1 MHEYRSHLLRAFLAL
16 SASVCIFSIPSR
28 CQDSGD
34 QGTFAYSDRAEV
46 SVTVRD
52 SSGEII
58 AAPATVKLLKN
69 GMPSDQS
76 STSHGRAFFT
86 ARGFGEFTIAV
97 EAAGYKATQKDV
109 SIHVAGKFEVEIY
122 LRRDLAANETTG
134 VPPKPILAPKA
145 QEAFTKG
152 AQALREGRLDEAKKY
167 LDKAVQLAPANPDIL
182 YVQGMLFMRQHNWE
196 AAQSVL
202 QKSDQLAPNQARVL
216 AALGMTL
223 CNEQKFEQAIP
234 PLEKSLQL
242 EPATSGW
249 ESDWALA
256 KAYYYHGQYQEA
268 LKMAESARGKSHSS
282 IPQVELLLAQCLTAV
297 GRYSDSAQVLREFLK
312 AHTDDADTATAKRWL
327 DNLAASGKIK

>member
-16 SASVCIFSIPSR
+16 SVSVCIFSIPSR

-34 QGTFAYSDRAEV
+34 QGTFAYGDRAEV

-109 SIHVAGKFEVEIY
+109 SIHVAGKFEVDIY
-122 LRRDLAANETTG
+122 LQRELSANETTG
-134 VPPKPILAPKA
+134 VPPKPILAPRA

-152 AQALREGRLDEAKKY
+152 AQALRAGKLDEAKKY
-167 LDKAVQLAPANPDIL
+167 LDRAVQLAPGNPDIL
-182 YVQGMLFMRQHNWE
+182 YVQGMLFMKQRNWE

-223 CNEQKFEQAIP
+223 CNEKKFEQAIP

-249 ESDWALA
+249 ETDWALA
-256 KAYYYHGQYQEA
+256 KAFYYHEQYEEA
-268 LKMAESARGKSHSS
+268 LKMAEAAHANSHES
-282 IPQVELLLAQCLTAV
+282 IAQVELLLAQCLTAV
-297 GRYSDSAQVLREFLK
+297 GRYNDSAQVLRDFLV
-312 AHTDDADTATAKRWL
+312 AHSDDPDAPTAKRWL
-327 DNLAASGKIK
+327 DVLAANGKIH